1 MMIHNPKPRIG
12 IFTRPIDKGTSGSG
26 HHLHEMVRTM
36 LQINREKEL
45 FEFFFVHYVKTDRD
59 IYHLAK
65 EVFIPRNPSAAA
77 VLRKYNFDLLHHS
90 RSPYSLRS
98 QVYSKTGRDHTR
110 RAQYHSTIL
119 HND

>member
-45 FEFFFVHYVKTDRD
+45 FEFFVHYVKTDRD

-65 EVFIPRNPSAAA
+65 EVLFRVIPSLQQPYFANTILICCIIA
-77 VLRKYNFDLLHHS
+77 

-98 QVYSKTGRDHTR
+98 QVYE
-110 RAQYHSTIL
+110 
-119 HND
+119 